1 MSALGGK
8 GLEGRSVK
16 GLPSVSLQPDM
27 FGFLHSCPVKY
38 FLIRPVRLLEGFLWC
53 CRITLLKECKYVV
66 NFA

>member
-27 FGFLHSCPVKY
+27 FGFLRESSQIFAHPTCTA
-38 FLIRPVRLLEGFLWC
+38 FGRLFCG
-53 CRITLLKECKYVV
+53 VGV
-66 NFA
+66 